1 MKEFGA
7 SNAMMSIFRMRPLVV
22 AAGVLLAGVPCAL
35 DLSAQTAPPPIV
47 VPQVPPRLN
56 DPGPQLTIPQPGS
69 PAQPP
74 SAGGAGSRI
83 APQPSA
89 NSLHRPSSRHAA
101 SHRHVYRT
109 HAGRKRHP
117 VSGKKGACS
126 YEKCIRRCCGRLQL
140 RGIANGRFPYVIAVD
155 PVRIHLVPAPGIL
168 PGGELQARSSFEPR
182 RFVTLKCFDD
192 IARLRDAA

>member
-1 MKEFGA
+1 MGAMKEFGA
-7 SNAMMSIFRMRPLVV
+7 FNAMMSIFRMRPLVV
-22 AAGVLLAGVPCAL
+22 AASVLLAGVPCAL

-83 APQPSA
+83 APEPSA

-117 VSGKKGACS
+117 VSAKKGACS
-126 YEKCIRRCCGRLQL
+126 YEKCIERCFASGVQATSVSHNGIFSCADICKHKGCG
-140 RGIANGRFPYVIAVD
+140 
-155 PVRIHLVPAPGIL
+155 
-168 PGGELQARSSFEPR
+168 
-182 RFVTLKCFDD
+182 
-192 IARLRDAA
+192 

>member
-7 SNAMMSIFRMRPLVV
+7 FNAMMSIFRMRPLVV

-83 APQPSA
+83 AP
-89 NSLHRPSSRHAA
+89 
-101 SHRHVYRT
+101 
-109 HAGRKRHP
+109 
-117 VSGKKGACS
+117 
-126 YEKCIRRCCGRLQL
+126 
-140 RGIANGRFPYVIAVD
+140 
-155 PVRIHLVPAPGIL
+155 
-168 PGGELQARSSFEPR
+168 
-182 RFVTLKCFDD
+182 
-192 IARLRDAA
+192 